1 MQSEA
6 ERKRRFEMFGYLQ
19 KIGRSLMIPVA
30 VLPAAALLLGIGYFI
45 GSTSWGE
52 GSVIAALLSK
62 SGGALI
68 DNIAIL
74 FAVGIAFG
82 MSNDKNGSA
91 ALTGLVGFLVVTTL
105 LAPESVALLL
115 NYPLEQVPAAFGHI
129 NNPFIGILVGI
140 IAGELYN
147 KFSKVELHKALAF
160 FSGRRLVPIIM
171 SFVAIALSFVLL
183 FAWPYMYGYLV
194 IFGESIQKLGAVGA
208 GLYGFFNRLLLP
220 LGLHHA
226 LNSVFWLD
234 VAGINDIPKF
244 LAGGKLGGVPGITGM
259 YQAGYFPIFMFG
271 LIGAGCAFVKTS
283 KPENKTKIASLMLAA
298 CLASFM
304 TGVTEPLE
312 FSFMFVAPPLYL
324 LHAIFTGL
332 SLFIAAHFHWI
343 AGFGFSAGLFDMILS
358 SQNPLAVHWYMLI
371 PQGIVFF
378 FLYYFSFVF
387 LIKKFNMKTPGRGD
401 LVVDPMAGLSDTSTD
416 KKGGKKSSSHDE
428 VAAAILPLLGGK
440 ENITLIDNCVT
451 RLRLGVKDSSLV
463 QKEELKKLVAGVLV
477 PSKTAVQVVIGPE
490 VEFVMEAFKK
500 LV

>member
-1 MQSEA
+1 
-6 ERKRRFEMFGYLQ
+6 MFAYMQ

-30 VLPAAALLLGIGYFI
+30 ALPAAALLLGTGAFL
-45 GSTSWGE
+45 GSTTWGADTI
-52 GSVIAALLSK
+52 VATLLTK

-68 DNIAIL
+68 NNIAVL

-82 MSNDKNGSA
+82 MSYDKNGSA

-105 LAPESVALLL
+105 LAPDSVALLMHI
-115 NYPLEQVPAAFGHI
+115 PVDKVSPAFSKI
-129 NNPFIGILVGI
+129 NNPFIGIIVGI

-147 KFSKVELHKALAF
+147 RYSKIELHKALAF
-160 FSGRRLVPIIM
+160 FSGRRLVPILM
-171 SFVAIALSFVLL
+171 SFVTIILSAILL
-183 FAWPYMYGYLV
+183 FVWPFVYGGLV
-194 IFGESIQKLGAVGA
+194 TFGVTIQKFGAIGA

-226 LNSVFWLD
+226 LNSVFWFD
-234 VAGINDIPKF
+234 VAGINDIGKF
-244 LAGGKLGGVPGITGM
+244 WGGAKMGGVPGITGM
-259 YQAGYFPIFMFG
+259 YQAGFFPIFMFG
-271 LIGAGCAFVKTS
+271 LLGAGCAFVKTS
-283 KPENKTKIASLMLAA
+283 KPENREKVMSLVVAA
-298 CLASFM
+298 CLAAFL

-312 FSFMFVAPPLYL
+312 FAFMFVAPPLYL
-324 LHAIFTGL
+324 LHAFYTGL

-343 AGFGFSAGLFDMILS
+343 AGFGFSAGLFDLILS
-358 SQNPLAVHWYMLI
+358 SQMPLAVHWYMLI

-387 LIKKFNMKTPGRGD
+387 LIKKFDMKTPGRGD
-401 LVVDPMAGLSDTSTD
+401 AVADTMDAVSDSPSNKK
-416 KKGGKKSSSHDE
+416 KKGSSHAE

-451 RLRLGVKDSSLV
+451 RLRLGVKDSSIV
-463 QKEELKKLVAGVLV
+463 KKEEIKKIAAGVII

-490 VEFVMEAFKK
+490 VEFVMEEFKK

>member
-1 MQSEA
+1 
-6 ERKRRFEMFGYLQ
+6 MFGYLQ

-45 GSTSWGE
+45 GSTSWGAD
-52 GSVIAALLSK
+52 SIVATLLSK

-82 MSNDKNGSA
+82 MSYDKNGSA
-91 ALTGLVGFLVVTTL
+91 ALTGLVGFEVVTTL
-105 LAPESVALLL
+105 LSPASVALFKHI
-115 NYPLEQVPAAFGHI
+115 PVDQVNAAFGHI
-129 NNPFIGILVGI
+129 NNPFIGIIVGI
-140 IAGELYN
+140 IAAELYN
-147 KFSKVELHKALAF
+147 RYSKIELHKALAF

-171 SFVAIALSFVLL
+171 SFVMVAVSFLLL
-183 FAWPYMYGYLV
+183 FAWPYMYGGLV
-194 IFGESIQKLGAVGA
+194 EFGEAIQKMGAFGA

-226 LNSVFWLD
+226 LNSVFWFD

-244 LAGGKLGGVPGITGM
+244 MAGGKLGGIPGVTGM
-259 YQAGYFPIFMFG
+259 YQAGFFPIFMFG
-271 LIGAGCAFVKTS
+271 LLGAGCAFVKTS
-283 KPENKTKIASLMLAA
+283 KPENREKVMSLVVAA
-298 CLASFM
+298 CLAAFL
-304 TGVTEPLE
+304 TGVTEPIE
-312 FSFMFVAPPLYL
+312 FAFMFVAPPLYL

-343 AGFGFSAGLFDMILS
+343 AGFGFSAGLFDLILA

-378 FLYYFSFVF
+378 FLYYFTFVF

-401 LVVDPMAGLSDTSTD
+401 VVNDAIDGAPVKT
-416 KKGGKKSSSHDE
+416 KGGNYHDL
-428 VAAAILPLLGGK
+428 ATAILPLLGGK
-440 ENITLIDNCVT
+440 ENIVNVDNCIT
-451 RLRLGVKDSSLV
+451 RLRLAVKDSSLV
-463 QKEELKKLVAGVLV
+463 QKDELNKMVAGLLV
-477 PSKTAVQVVIGPE
+477 PSKTAVQVVIGPD
-490 VEFVMEAFKK
+490 VEFVAEEFKK